1 MPALSLSRIPA
12 VPARL
17 GPLDTKAITD
27 PRPFLDTV
35 PDNRSPQGRRY
46 SLTSILP
53 ICACTTISG
62 AKSIDEL
69 AEQGQ
74 HTHESLP
81 AAIGVRPQPLTWRL
95 SPSVPIIDRVLG
107 NIDGDAL
114 DAAIGAYLAE
124 RHQSANTN
132 ETRHFRPLLSGLDL
146 AGHVVTFAGDASTVH
161 TGSAPRAMATFRN
174 LAIGVL
180 KTLGADNIAK
190 TIRAIRDLPEHALP
204 FFGIGCEPDPSG
216 T

>member
-1 MPALSLSRIPA
+1 
-12 VPARL
+12 VPAEL

-27 PRPFLDTV
+27 LRPFLDTV
-35 PDNRSPQGRRY
+35 PDNRSPRGRRY
-46 SLTSILP
+46 SLTSILR

-74 HTHESLP
+74 RTHESLP
-81 AAIGVRPQPLTWRL
+81 AAIGGRPHPLTWRL
-95 SPSVPIIDRVLG
+95 SPSAPIIDRVLG
-107 NIDGDAL
+107 DIDGDAL
-114 DAAIGAYLAE
+114 DAAIGACLVE

-132 ETRHFRPLLSGLDL
+132 EARHFRPLLGGLDL
-146 AGHVVTFAGDASTVH
+146 AGHVVTFAEDAPTVR
-161 TGSAPRAMATFRN
+161 TGSAPRVMATFRN

-180 KTLGADNIAK
+180 KSLGADNIAK

-204 FFGIGCEPDPSG
+204 FFGNGYEPDPSG